1 MCVYLLCTAQADVG
15 ERRCGCHKLYS
26 IVRNI
31 NLEYSSVIVC
41 VSTCCLLCTAQADVG
56 EGRCGCVGRRAVH

>member
-1 MCVYLLCTAQADVG
+1 MCVYLLYTAQADVG

-31 NLEYSSVIVC
+31 NLEYSGVIVC
-41 VSTCCLLCTAQADVG
+41 VSTCVYTAQADVG
-56 EGRCGCVGRRAVH
+56 EGRCGCVGRRAEH